1 MKAEDGLGS
10 NWIIELRVLGKE
22 VDDNNG
28 GSDNNVWIVMVIVT
42 CIDELNGRL
51 NMQME
56 TDFSLMDAFSCVE
69 SEGRWKIIFL
79 GYHGLF
85 LKPSK

>member
-28 GSDNNVWIVMVIVT
+28 GSDNNVWIVMVIMT

-56 TDFSLMDAFSCVE
+56 TDFS
-69 SEGRWKIIFL
+69 
-79 GYHGLF
+79 
-85 LKPSK
+85 

>member
-56 TDFSLMDAFSCVE
+56 TDFS
-69 SEGRWKIIFL
+69 
-79 GYHGLF
+79 
-85 LKPSK
+85 

>member
-28 GSDNNVWIVMVIVT
+28 GSDNNVWIVMVIMT

-56 TDFSLMDAFSCVE
+56 ADFS
-69 SEGRWKIIFL
+69 
-79 GYHGLF
+79 
-85 LKPSK
+85 